1 MAAGKIILLNGSS
14 SAGKTTIARMM
25 QQLYREPWQH
35 IALDQFR
42 DGMSGRFRGLN
53 SPPGDSGARGL
64 NVVPVERDGEPV
76 TEIRFGDVGRRVLR
90 GMRRSIAAF
99 AREGN
104 HVIVDDLM
112 FEESFLLD
120 YLDVLRGLDVTFA
133 GIRCDLKVVN
143 VREATRPRRFPG
155 RRHPISIRFTRT
167 ASTTWRSTQ
176 RTPLPGSARSGS
188 CGRPNGPPTLS
199 TRCARSSM
207 SVDQ

>member
-1 MAAGKIILLNGSS
+1 MKTGKIILLNGSS

-42 DGMSGRFRGLN
+42 DGMSDRFRGLN

-64 NVVPVERDGEPV
+64 NVVPVERDGDRV

-90 GMRRSIAAF
+90 GMRRSIATF

-112 FEESFLLD
+112 FEKSFLLD

-133 GIRCDLKVVN
+133 GIRCDLAVVN
-143 VREATRPRRFPG
+143 AREATRPGRFPG
-155 RRHPISIRFTRT
+155 T
-167 ASTTWRSTQ
+167 ATSHFHTVHAHCIYDVEVDTTDSTPRQCAQ
-176 RTPLPGSARSGS
+176 RIMRAAE
-188 CGRPNGPPTLS
+188 RPPH
-199 TRCARSSM
+199 AF
-207 SVDQ
+207 DQMREKFNVR